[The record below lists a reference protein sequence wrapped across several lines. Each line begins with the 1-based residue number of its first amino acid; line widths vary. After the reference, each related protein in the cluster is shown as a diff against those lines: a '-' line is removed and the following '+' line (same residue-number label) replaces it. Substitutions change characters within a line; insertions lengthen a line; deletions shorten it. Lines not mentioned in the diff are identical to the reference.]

1 MRGQVERV
9 APAGHNS
16 QHRRARA
23 RVADVEYGHDRGVRM
38 GWYHSICQCPEQHL
52 SPSDVEAIYRGD
64 TAELLRYG
72 FDSIKL
78 DGCGDHFLDMNKW
91 ATLLNRSSKPILI
104 ENCHWGYCTGMNG
117 RFKRPEDSSC
127 PRQQPDGSF
136 WCPFNFFR
144 TSKDIDASDQSWIRN
159 LQTVVKFLDASSPLA
174 GRGCWAYPDMIETG
188 NLRPPALTWERAHF
202 GAWCIISSPLVLGLN
217 LLDEE
222 AVDRVWDIISNR
234 EAIAVNQRW
243 AGHPGRLVRSWTPD
257 GARRTRPDRQCS
269 VPCGVEFVGALEAM
283 QLWTKPQ
290 PGNSLAVLVI
300 NIDASSAGGLEYELK
315 LSELHNSLPTE
326 MAVRDIWHQ
335 RDVGE
340 TVGGVFRGSVAS
352 RDSAFLL
359 LSPPQP
365 PQQPPA
371 APFPSMPP
379 APPPTPPFSPP
390 QTPPSPPRTPPPPS
404 CPPPRAPPALPPGV
418 PAGDTSIV
426 VAAAGG
432 SIAAA
437 ALIGVVALRFWCR
450 AMPRVQRREPLRR
463 VKKATAVRSR
473 EERPPRAFAKV
484 LSIPE
489 PEAVELIG
497 TADTGY
503 RRKRGSKIVMA
514 KRLPAELEARA
525 GENGMARGRGAPRA
539 KSARHSARATK
550 SRSRAGPI
558 RTQDWLVTD

>member
-1 MRGQVERV
+1 MRCQVERV

-16 QHRRARA
+16 QHCRARA

-202 GAWCIISSPLVLGLN
+202 GAWCIVSSPLVLGLN

-243 AGHPGRLVRSWTPD
+243 AGHPGRLVHSWTPD
-257 GARRTRPDRQCS
+257 GGRRTRPDRKCA
-269 VPCGVEFVGALEAM
+269 VPCGVEFVDVLDAM
-283 QLWTKPQ
+283 QLWAKPQ

-300 NIDASSAGGLEYELK
+300 NIDAASAGGLEYELK
-315 LSELHNSLPTE
+315 LSELHDSLPTE
-326 MAVRDIWHQ
+326 MAVRDIWSQ

-340 TVGGVFRGSVAS
+340 TVGGVFRGSVAP

-365 PQQPPA
+365 PQQPPV
-371 APFPSMPP
+371 PPVPSTPP
-379 APPPTPPFSPP
+379 APPPTPPLSPP

-404 CPPPRAPPALPPGV
+404 PPSCPTPRAPPALPPGV
-418 PAGDTSIV
+418 PVGDISIVVAAVAAAVGDTSIV
-426 VAAAGG
+426 VRG

-437 ALIGVVALRFWCR
+437 VLIGVVALRCWCR

-463 VKKATAVRSR
+463 FKKATAVRSR

-503 RRKRGSKIVMA
+503 RRERGSK
-514 KRLPAELEARA
+514 
-525 GENGMARGRGAPRA
+525 RGGAPRA

-550 SRSRAGPI
+550 SRTGAEPVMA
-558 RTQDWLVTD
+558 QDWLVADSAD